1 MRRDPV
7 SVTALILLCAL
18 ALVCLLA
25 PWIAPHDPYDP
36 LAFDLLD
43 SEIPPRWYPDGD
55 ARFLLGTDTQGRDM
69 LSAVLYGTG
78 LSLLIGLAAVA
89 IQAFVGISLG
99 LLAGYAGGRIDAFL
113 MRLADIQLS
122 LSTLMV
128 AIIALALF
136 QKAFGAEQFGALAV
150 PMLILVIGLA
160 EWPHF
165 ARTVRG
171 SVLAEK
177 NKDYVLAAQALGLEP
192 MRIVRR
198 HILPN
203 ISSPLL
209 IVATV
214 QVANA
219 IMAEAALSFLGLG
232 MPPTQPSLGALI
244 RSGFEVI
251 LSGIWWITVLPSV
264 ALVLLILVINLV
276 GDGLRDALNPR
287 LDR

>member
-1 MRRDPV
+1 
-7 SVTALILLCAL
+7 
-18 ALVCLLA
+18 
-25 PWIAPHDPYDP
+25 
-36 LAFDLLD
+36 
-43 SEIPPRWYPDGD
+43 
-55 ARFLLGTDTQGRDM
+55 
-69 LSAVLYGTG
+69 
-78 LSLLIGLAAVA
+78 
-89 IQAFVGISLG
+89 
-99 LLAGYAGGRIDAFL
+99 
-113 MRLADIQLS
+113 
-122 LSTLMV
+122 MV

-136 QKAFGAEQFGALAV
+136 QKAFEAEQFGALAV

-192 MRIVRR
+192 VRIVRR

-244 RSGFEVI
+244 RSGFDVI
-251 LSGIWWITVLPSV
+251 LSGVWWITALPSL

-287 LDR
+287 LGR